1 VHLNYTLNEDY
12 IVREIDEKLV
22 VVNINDAKYYTF
34 NDVGKL
40 ILDHII
46 QQKDYADLLQ
56 SVQTTFDVT
65 RKQFEDD
72 FSLFLREMESKSILS
87 DSVKE

>member
-1 VHLNYTLNEDY
+1 MRLNYTLNEDY
-12 IVREIDEKLV
+12 IVREIDDKLV

-40 ILDHII
+40 ILDHIL
-46 QQKDYADLLQ
+46 QQKDYGDLLQ

-65 RKQFEDD
+65 REQFEND
-72 FSLFLREMESKSILS
+72 FSLFLRDMESKSILS
-87 DSVKE
+87 SSVKE

>member
-1 VHLNYTLNEDY
+1 MHLNYTLNEDY

-46 QQKDYADLLQ
+46 QQKDYGDLLQ
-56 SVQTTFDVT
+56 SIQTTFDVT
-65 RKQFEDD
+65 RKQFEND
-72 FSLFLREMESKSILS
+72 FNLFLKEMESKSILS
-87 DSVKE
+87 SSVEE